1 MDKINL
7 KLVRKWGIVFTA
19 FLILFATP
27 IGLLSNVFAQ
37 GQETCPAT
45 GDWIK
50 IEGLS
55 GTTFTYTAPE
65 GKLVAETCYKA
76 STEVVFETINPP
88 QSSVTVTSTVGH
100 DLSHASFRLVDEPEP
115 TPTNTPTDP
124 PTPTPTNTPTDPPT
138 PTPTN
143 TPTFTPTP
151 PFTPTPTFTST
162 PTFTPTPTFTSTPTE
177 ELEYYPLT
185 LEGLCSG
192 SLASIA
198 VTQADENTIS
208 WRVSNANSEA
218 VSFNWTANNG
228 QSGSGTAPAYGSTTF
243 ITEIDGFSVS
253 LEYTLNNE
261 PVEELASVE
270 PCEPEQE
277 TEEPT
282 PTPTATEEP
291 TPAPT
296 DSEPDQPAGGSGPS
310 AIRTFAPIVFGLAG
324 VATLITIAIDS
335 KIKQRIN

>member
-37 GQETCPAT
+37 GQETCPAS

-50 IEGLS
+50 VDGLS
-55 GTTFTYTAPE
+55 GTSYTYTAPE
-65 GKLVAETCYKA
+65 GKLIAETCYKA
-76 STEVVFETINPP
+76 STFVINDIINPP
-88 QSSVTVTSTVGH
+88 QKTVTVVSTVGH
-100 DLSHASFRLVDEPEP
+100 DLSHASFRLVDEPSPSP
-115 TPTNTPTDP
+115 TPTK
-124 PTPTPTNTPTDPPT
+124 
-138 PTPTN
+138 
-143 TPTFTPTP
+143 TFTPTP
-151 PFTPTPTFTST
+151 TFTSTPTDEPTPSPTPTETFTPTPTFTST
-162 PTFTPTPTFTSTPTE
+162 PTFTPTPTE

-192 SLASIA
+192 SVASIT
-198 VTQADENTIS
+198 VTQADENTIT

-218 VSFNWTANNG
+218 VSFNWLANNG
-228 QSGSGTAPAYGSTTF
+228 QSGSGTAPANGSTSF
-243 ITEIDGFSVS
+243 ITEIDGYSVA
-253 LEYTLNNE
+253 LEYALNNE
-261 PVEELASVE
+261 PVEELASIE

-324 VATLITIAIDS
+324 VATMITIAIDS
-335 KIKQRIN
+335 KIKQRINK